1 MENKKFVNISKA
13 NKFRSMAVSFADDNW
28 FRGLICSLAAFGMI
42 MIGYASYYGF
52 LKSRWPDF
60 DAYYDGEDEEFEANQ
75 KKIDSYKSQGNIESF
90 AEK

>member
-1 MENKKFVNISKA
+1 M
-13 NKFRSMAVSFADDNW
+13 VSFADDNW
-28 FRGLICSLAAFGMI
+28 FRGLICSLAAFAMI

-75 KKIDSYKSQGNIESF
+75 KKIESYKSQAESETASTQDQCIE
-90 AEK
+90 EKEKESINEHAF